1 MRRAGWIVAFTLAL
15 AATAEAEPAAEAAPD
30 QADAPAPADDA
41 EPAPAL
47 PPHKVGPQLVS
58 LGDGIEIDLPAGMI
72 LLEKTEAQAMLEAR
86 GDHPDGTVGVVF
98 MPDGPWEV
106 VIGFDGIG
114 YVSDA
119 DADKLDADE
128 LLKVLDRGNR
138 EQNKVRVAKGVTEL
152 FIDGWTQPPR
162 YDQATHLLT
171 WGLDLHT
178 SEGKLLNEL
187 TNVLGRRG
195 IVSLTLITDP
205 DQLAV
210 AREQS
215 AGVFAG
221 VRFQAGHRYQDF
233 DPSVDKDSGI
243 GLRGLIVGA
252 GGLALLK
259 GGKVGLLAKILIVF
273 KKFFWLIGLA
283 IAGFFKKLF
292 GRKDPAPPAAPSGT
306 T

>member
-1 MRRAGWIVAFTLAL
+1 LRRTSRFGYHGR
-15 AATAEAEPAAEAAPD
+15 PD
-30 QADAPAPADDA
+30 
-41 EPAPAL
+41 
-47 PPHKVGPQLVS
+47 
-58 LGDGIEIDLPAGMI
+58 
-72 LLEKTEAQAMLEAR
+72 
-86 GDHPDGTVGVVF
+86 
-98 MPDGPWEV
+98 
-106 VIGFDGIG
+106 
-114 YVSDA
+114 
-119 DADKLDADE
+119 DE
-128 LLKVLDRGNR
+128 ESGR
-138 EQNKVRVAKGVTEL
+138 
-152 FIDGWTQPPR
+152 
-162 YDQATHLLT
+162 T